1 MFARGLAEGE
11 ERNCLTGKRFS
22 VGVTE
27 ITENQTE
34 VVIAQYCKYTECHCI
49 VPFRMV
55 NLMLCEFYLNK
66 SF

>member
-27 ITENQTE
+27 ITENETE
-34 VVIAQYCKYTECHCI
+34 VVIAHT
-49 VPFRMV
+49 V
-55 NLMLCEFYLNK
+55 NTLNATVL
-66 SF
+66 FPLEWLI